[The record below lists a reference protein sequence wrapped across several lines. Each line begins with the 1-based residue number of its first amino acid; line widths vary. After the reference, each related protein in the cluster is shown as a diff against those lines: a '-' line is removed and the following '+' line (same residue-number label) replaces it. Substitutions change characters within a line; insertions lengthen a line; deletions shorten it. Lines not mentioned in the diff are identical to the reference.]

1 MGVREIWDE
10 KKNRDIDVGEREET
24 NEKKKNSANF
34 PNFPAI
40 QVFTSIRSTKFD
52 VK

>member
-1 MGVREIWDE
+1 MWVRER
-10 KKNRDIDVGEREET
+10 KLM
-24 NEKKKNSANF
+24 KKKNSANF